1 MKPTDAQDATEPLAD
16 RAVADAERVRLVLA
30 VRAAIALVR
39 VYRAEEGPA
48 GEREVACLAEVA
60 RLREVLSTRRR
71 AKHARGS
78 VPAGPGLA
86 KTDDARALDPPKPSK
101 LERRSG

>member
-16 RAVADAERVRLVLA
+16 RAVADAERVRLGLA

-71 AKHARGS
+71 ARLARA
-78 VPAGPGLA
+78 VPIAGPGLA
-86 KTDDARALDPPKPSK
+86 KTDEERALERSSKPSK
-101 LERRSG
+101 LG